1 MIFNRK
7 NNDPNQPSSPSSS
20 DRRIY
25 KRIKKHFILSYF
37 EMADPSIRY
46 DASQLKN
53 ISLGGM
59 CFVTAKPFPMGV
71 RLGIELK
78 TPFLSELTHL
88 EGIVLG
94 SHERLKN
101 IIYETRLK
109 FENLTPQAQFVI
121 GKLIQYFEKE
131 TGEGNESN

>member
-7 NNDPNQPSSPSSS
+7 NNQSPEQPE
-20 DRRIY
+20 RRLY

-37 EMADPSIRY
+37 ELSNPSVRY

-59 CFVTAKPFPMGV
+59 CFITAQPFNTGI

-78 TPFLSELTHL
+78 TPFMAELTHL
-88 EGIVLG
+88 EGVVMG
-94 SHERLKN
+94 SNEKLKN

-109 FENLTPQAQFVI
+109 FENLTPQAEFVI
-121 GKLIQYFEKE
+121 SKLIQYFEKE
-131 TGEGNESN
+131 TGESSAE

>member
-1 MIFNRK
+1 M
-7 NNDPNQPSSPSSS
+7 
-20 DRRIY
+20 
-25 KRIKKHFILSYF
+25 
-37 EMADPSIRY
+37 RY

-59 CFVTAKPFPMGV
+59 CFVTSKAFSVGA

-78 TPFLSELTHL
+78 TPFMAELTHL
-88 EGIVLG
+88 EGVVRG
-94 SHERLKN
+94 STEKLKN
-101 IIYETRLK
+101 IIYETRLQ

-131 TGEGNESN
+131 GEST

>member
-7 NNDPNQPSSPSSS
+7 NSKPAPGEKPE
-20 DRRIY
+20 RRLY

-37 EMADPSIRY
+37 ELTNPSVRY

-53 ISLGGM
+53 ISLGGI
-59 CFVTAKPFPMGV
+59 CFVTAKPFRPGT

-78 TPFLSELTHL
+78 TPFMAELTHL
-88 EGIVLG
+88 EGVALE
-94 SHERLKN
+94 SHEKLKN

-109 FENLTPQAQFVI
+109 FENLTPQAEFVI
-121 GKLIQYFEKE
+121 SKLIQYFEKE
-131 TGEGNESN
+131 TGENIE

>member
-1 MIFNRK
+1 MMFDRK
-7 NNDPNQPSSPSSS
+7 DNSKDPQPHQE
-20 DRRIY
+20 RRLY

-37 EMADPSIRY
+37 EIANPSIRY

-59 CFVTAKPFPMGV
+59 CFVTAKAFAVGV

-78 TPFLSELTHL
+78 TPFMTELTHL
-88 EGIVLG
+88 EGVVMG
-94 SHERLKN
+94 SHEKLKN

-121 GKLIQYFEKE
+121 SKLIQYFEKE
-131 TGEGNESN
+131 IGEGNE